1 MSSPSIPNPPWER
14 RLFGD
19 KPRLIV
25 HVPHAG
31 TEIDASTRAGIEL
44 DDAALA
50 AELAVMTDWHTD
62 RLALDACAR
71 SATPVIVFI
80 NRLSRLVVDP
90 ERLPDDREPM
100 TEVGMGAVYTKTAS
114 GATMRAPDD
123 QRDADLMKRFFAPY
137 ATAFADLVDEV
148 LTNHGTA
155 TIIDLH
161 SYRPLA
167 LPYELDSS
175 AARPG
180 VCIGTDRF
188 HTPEALIE
196 LTRAAF
202 AGIDGGTE
210 IDTPF
215 AGTYVALRHYR
226 ADSRVRSVMIEIRR
240 DLYLDEPTHEIHA
253 GYDVLVAR
261 LAQLIGM
268 LAE

>member
-1 MSSPSIPNPPWER
+1 M
-14 RLFGD
+14 
-19 KPRLIV
+19 
-25 HVPHAG
+25 
-31 TEIDASTRAGIEL
+31 
-44 DDAALA
+44 
-50 AELAVMTDWHTD
+50 
-62 RLALDACAR
+62 
-71 SATPVIVFI
+71 
-80 NRLSRLVVDP
+80 
-90 ERLPDDREPM
+90 
-100 TEVGMGAVYTKTAS
+100 
-114 GATMRAPDD
+114 
-123 QRDADLMKRFFAPY
+123 
-137 ATAFADLVDEV
+137 
-148 LTNHGTA
+148 
-155 TIIDLH
+155 
-161 SYRPLA
+161 
-167 LPYELDSS
+167 
-175 AARPG
+175 
-180 VCIGTDRF
+180 CIGTDRF